1 MKKLLLLLAGV
12 ALLTGC
18 GSAVAQHN
26 DKEAKGETVY
36 ICTGGSS
43 KRYHKTNK
51 CKGLRNCG
59 GRIIAISQ
67 AEAEDM
73 GRTPCQICY

>member
-1 MKKLLLLLAGV
+1 MKKILLILAFMVG
-12 ALLTGC
+12 AITTSYSDTLI
-18 GSAVAQHN
+18 A
-26 DKEAKGETVY
+26 EASEQTVY
-36 ICTGGSS
+36 ICTGSSS

-59 GRIIAISQ
+59 GRIIAISK